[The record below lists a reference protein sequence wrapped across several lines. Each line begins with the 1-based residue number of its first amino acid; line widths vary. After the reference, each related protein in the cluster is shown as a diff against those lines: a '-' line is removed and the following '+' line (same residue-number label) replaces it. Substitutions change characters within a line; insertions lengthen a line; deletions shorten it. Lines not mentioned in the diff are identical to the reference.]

1 MKPKVVLLSLLFLFL
16 CYLCSYDEITHMSKD
31 DMAWF
36 DCYDINDSV
45 FFKSNKSDV
54 DTLYVTNIQIFNSLN
69 PINDNPN
76 ATSEYIAIGYID
88 FSIMHDGQ
96 ELSGMFECKK
106 ITQDSLKISIVLDER
121 FANNLMPKNIIRVSD
136 ENSSLSICNDQDNP
150 IMGLGWSK
158 SEGLLSYIFKD
169 GMVYRKQK

>member
-76 ATSEYIAIGYID
+76 ASSEYIAIGYID

-96 ELSGMFECKK
+96 EL
-106 ITQDSLKISIVLDER
+106 
-121 FANNLMPKNIIRVSD
+121 
-136 ENSSLSICNDQDNP
+136 
-150 IMGLGWSK
+150 
-158 SEGLLSYIFKD
+158 
-169 GMVYRKQK
+169 

>member
-54 DTLYVTNIQIFNSLN
+54 DT
-69 PINDNPN
+69 
-76 ATSEYIAIGYID
+76 
-88 FSIMHDGQ
+88 
-96 ELSGMFECKK
+96 
-106 ITQDSLKISIVLDER
+106 
-121 FANNLMPKNIIRVSD
+121 
-136 ENSSLSICNDQDNP
+136 
-150 IMGLGWSK
+150 
-158 SEGLLSYIFKD
+158 
-169 GMVYRKQK
+169 

>member
-1 MKPKVVLLSLLFLFL
+1 
-16 CYLCSYDEITHMSKD
+16 
-31 DMAWF
+31 
-36 DCYDINDSV
+36 
-45 FFKSNKSDV
+45 
-54 DTLYVTNIQIFNSLN
+54 
-69 PINDNPN
+69 
-76 ATSEYIAIGYID
+76 
-88 FSIMHDGQ
+88 MHDGQ